1 MTLAIIFFLLYL
13 AISVWLIATPIA
25 RHEGLDIGIALDNVP
40 DIRKNLQAKRSEL
53 MLTLRE
59 LDFDFEMGKLS
70 KEDYQQLRKK
80 YELETVETLKNIDQ
94 ENMKWDQ
101 FRTEVETKLKN
112 T

>member
-1 MTLAIIFFLLYL
+1 MTLAIVFFLILF
-13 AISVWLIATPIA
+13 AISVWLIATPIV
-25 RHEGLDIGIALDNVP
+25 RHEGLDIEIAMDNVP
-40 DIRKNLQAKRSEL
+40 DIRKDLQSKRSQL

-80 YELETVETLKNIDQ
+80 YELETVDTLRKIDQ
-94 ENMKWDQ
+94 ENMQWDQ
-101 FRTEVETKLKN
+101 FRTEVESKLKN